1 MYAIGDIA
9 KARADSTAKR
19 ETRCFAWL
27 YACCRQSAG
36 NIEFTATS
44 FAVASMAD
52 TGVSGREAPAT
63 RPFGLVDL
71 DARALRGAKW
81 LCMSGIAAVLVVAS
95 TLFFYAHPLADDFAR
110 AYKGRTQG
118 VVSATIL
125 EYFTWTGRWASTGL
139 DYFLTSSFDLVRLY
153 PLLLMINPALLAG
166 GLYLL
171 LLAAGI
177 GTARGQRLALTAAAL
192 ALYWAG
198 MPHPG
203 ESIYWLTGGD
213 STFAGLSVSLLLL
226 AGLLRQP
233 APTMHGS
240 VAIGAGL
247 SLLTVLATGFH
258 ELFGLLV
265 CIVLVGGALRAWL
278 ARDPRRWIW
287 AVCVVAALVG
297 FLVVYLAPG
306 NAVRRAEFRLA
317 GKLDVA
323 LRLTVTQGIRDV
335 ISWVLDIR
343 LLMGTALL
351 LMLAPQAL
359 TGLRPGRDGT
369 ARDVVIVALTWV
381 VALVAA
387 YAAGSWAIGINMP
400 ARTRNGIYLVF
411 LAGWFWVLVML
422 ARLIAM
428 REHPRLGV
436 RPLMCRVAAVIF
448 VVAMLLTGNT
458 WKALGDLHRTAPVY
472 SKAMRDRWR
481 SLEAAQ
487 ARAEQDAVV
496 EPLPA
501 RPQLYISYFEL
512 RQDPAYWENWSVA
525 HYFGLRSVRLGGT
538 NKENR

>member
-1 MYAIGDIA
+1 M
-9 KARADSTAKR
+9 S
-19 ETRCFAWL
+19 
-27 YACCRQSAG
+27 
-36 NIEFTATS
+36 
-44 FAVASMAD
+44 D
-52 TGVSGREAPAT
+52 TGVSGQEALAT
-63 RPFGLVDL
+63 RRSGLVDL
-71 DARALRGAKW
+71 DPRALRWEKG
-81 LCMSGIAAVLVVAS
+81 LCMSAVSAVLVVAS
-95 TLFFYAHPLADDFAR
+95 TLFWYAHPWADDFAR

-118 VVSATIL
+118 VVAATIL

-166 GLYLL
+166 GLCVLL
-171 LLAAGI
+171 QAAGV

-213 STFAGLSVSLLLL
+213 SSLAGLSVSLLLL

-233 APTMHGS
+233 ARTMRSS
-240 VAIGAGL
+240 VGIGAGL

-258 ELFGLLV
+258 ELFGLLL

-287 AVCVVAALVG
+287 SVCLVAALVG

-306 NAVRRAEFRLA
+306 NAVRRAEFPLA

-323 LRLTVTQGIRDV
+323 LRLTVKQGLRDV
-335 ISWVLDIR
+335 VPWALDIR

-359 TGLRPGRDGT
+359 TGRGPRREGT
-369 ARDVVIVALTWV
+369 ARDVVIVALTWF
-381 VALVAA
+381 VALGAA
-387 YAAGSWAIGINMP
+387 YAAGSWAIGMNMP
-400 ARTRNGIYLVF
+400 DRTLNSIYLVF

-422 ARLIAM
+422 TRLFAM
-428 REHPRLGV
+428 RDHPLLV
-436 RPLMCRVAAVIF
+436 ATPLMCRVAAAIF
-448 VVAMLLTGNT
+448 VTAMLLTGNT
-458 WKALGDLHRTAPVY
+458 WKALVDLHGAAPVY
-472 SKAMRDRWR
+472 SQAMLARWR
-481 SLEAAQ
+481 SLEAAR
-487 ARAEQDAVV
+487 ARGEQDAVV

-501 RPQLYISYFEL
+501 RPQSYINYFEL

-525 HYFGLRSVRLGGT
+525 RYFGLRTVRLGG